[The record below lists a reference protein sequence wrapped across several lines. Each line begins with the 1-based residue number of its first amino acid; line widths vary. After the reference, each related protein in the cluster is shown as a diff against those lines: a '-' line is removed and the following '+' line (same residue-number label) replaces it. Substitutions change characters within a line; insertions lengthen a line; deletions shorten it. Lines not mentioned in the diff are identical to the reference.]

1 LRILLINPNTS
12 TFVTE
17 ACAAVARR
25 HAAPGTEIV
34 AVTASRGVPI
44 IGCRTENAIAAAMTV
59 ELAAEHA
66 EGCDAVVLAVSFDSG
81 LAAVR
86 ELLAVPVV
94 GMSEAAMMTACLL
107 GGRFAYLTFGG
118 RAVPLYEELI
128 QSYGLERRSAGVVA
142 LPMLSPEELRDPAR
156 VAPLLLQAVGRA
168 VAERGAESAVL
179 GGAVFAG
186 LAERL
191 KPDSPVP
198 LVDGIAAAVR
208 LAEMLAS
215 TGFAKPTAG
224 SYRLP
229 TKKPVAGLAEG
240 IMRLYGRLPDA

>member
-12 TFVTE
+12 AFVTE
-17 ACAAVARR
+17 ACAAEARR
-25 HAAPGTEIV
+25 HVAPGTDIV

-44 IGCRTENAIAAAMTV
+44 IGCRTENAIGAAMTV

-86 ELLAVPVV
+86 ELLSIPVV
-94 GMSEAAMMTACLL
+94 GMSEAAMLTACLL
-107 GGRFAYLTFGG
+107 GSRFAYLTFGS

-142 LPMLSPEELRDPAR
+142 LPMLSPAELRDPAQ
-156 VAPLLLQAVGRA
+156 VAPLLLQAVGQA
-168 VAERGAESAVL
+168 VAERGAESVVL

-186 LAERL
+186 MAERL
-191 KPDSPVP
+191 KHEAPVP

-208 LAEMLAS
+208 LAEMLAA
-215 TGFAKPTAG
+215 TRFAKPTAG

-229 TKKPVAGLAEG
+229 TKKPIAGIAEA
-240 IMRLYGRLPDA
+240 IMRLYGRLPEA